1 MTAMRRIAD
10 ALREDDRRR
19 MASLTAAERVAA
31 ALALGRRDVTAFRL
45 AAGLD
50 ERDAIRHLERR
61 RQVGRRASRSHA
73 DVIG

>member
-1 MTAMRRIAD
+1 MTAMRSIAD

-31 ALALGRRDVTAFRL
+31 ALALGRRDVAAFRL

-50 ERDAIRHLERR
+50 EREAIQRLERR
-61 RQVGRRASRSHA
+61 RQAGRRASRSHA